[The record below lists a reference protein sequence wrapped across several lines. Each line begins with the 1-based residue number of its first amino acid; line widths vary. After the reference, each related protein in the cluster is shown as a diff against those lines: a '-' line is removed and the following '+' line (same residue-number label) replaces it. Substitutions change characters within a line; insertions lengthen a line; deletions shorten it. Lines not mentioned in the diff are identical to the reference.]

1 MNGMNMNEQKEK
13 AARSIQPHDSRMGS
27 NSPITVKQPITS
39 NIRKPC
45 RGQPSH
51 ATQAGQLLYEEEDL
65 QQGRHPCDSFT
76 SVLAAKVPKGARNPS
91 RAHRKPSNTK

>member
-1 MNGMNMNEQKEK
+1 MNKRKKLPDRFSHTTAEWGAILQ
-13 AARSIQPHDSRMGS
+13 SHS
-27 NSPITVKQPITS
+27 VKQPITS